1 MPEAQAKKAKT
12 AVKAE
17 PVSKLAEGMARIRDK
32 ETRKELEEDAI
43 HALSVLEKQGKYE
56 ILEHNA
62 TIGALSAFCDIHEI
76 RYPGG
81 GTVDQL
87 VALVK
92 RK

>member
-1 MPEAQAKKAKT
+1 MPEAQLKKAKT
-12 AVKAE
+12 AVKAKPIPKLKE
-17 PVSKLAEGMARIRDK
+17 NTALVESKGSKLEVP
-32 ETRKELEEDAI
+32 TI
-43 HALSVLEKQGKYE
+43 HALTVLEKQGKYKVVQ
-56 ILEHNA
+56 HNA
-62 TIGALSAFCDIHEI
+62 TIGELSAFCDIHEI

>member
-1 MPEAQAKKAKT
+1 MPKANEKKEST
-12 AVKAE
+12 AVKAVR
-17 PVSKLAEGMARIRDK
+17 VSKLAEGMARVRDK
-32 ETRKELEEDAI
+32 ETGEELEVDAI
-43 HALSVLEKQGKYE
+43 HALTVLEKQGKYKVVQ
-56 ILEHNA
+56 HNA
-62 TIGALSAFCDIHEI
+62 TIGELSAFCDIHEI